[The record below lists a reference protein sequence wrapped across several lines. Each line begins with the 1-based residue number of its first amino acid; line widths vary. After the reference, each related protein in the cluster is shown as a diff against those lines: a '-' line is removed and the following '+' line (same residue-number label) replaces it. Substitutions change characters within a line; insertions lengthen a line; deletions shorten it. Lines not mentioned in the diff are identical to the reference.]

1 MKVKKCAY
9 SGLDVEPSSDLGRS
23 EVWSLASKPPREGKI
38 MQGHQEIPLRSLVTK
53 VVNVGGGQ
61 NQETTKTRRQS
72 VKKRTHFVD
81 WYHQF
86 PEEPLPKWIVRVTN
100 LGAVSLVLKAAE

>member
-1 MKVKKCAY
+1 MVVDPTPKELAHWIYKEMQNNKQYAEYTVSWLLLSLVAKMKVKKCAH

-38 MQGHQEIPLRSLVTK
+38 MQGHQERPLRSLVTKK

-61 NQETTKTRRQS
+61 NQETTKTRR
-72 VKKRTHFVD
+72 
-81 WYHQF
+81 
-86 PEEPLPKWIVRVTN
+86 
-100 LGAVSLVLKAAE
+100 